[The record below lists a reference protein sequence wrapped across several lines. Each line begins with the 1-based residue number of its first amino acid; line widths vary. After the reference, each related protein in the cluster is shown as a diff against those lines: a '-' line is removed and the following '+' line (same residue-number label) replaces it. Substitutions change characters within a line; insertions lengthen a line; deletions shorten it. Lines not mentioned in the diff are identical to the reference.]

1 MGIFFEPFDDRKHIF
16 NEIEA
21 TRPQPRDQEDNT
33 TTTTDYTEDDEDQG
47 NNQGN
52 QGGDNTP
59 DNPADAPE
67 DYTVPDKG
75 EEQEPEEA
83 DQNAPEEGTEATG
96 GDPVD
101 NEQYGDEGGGN
112 ESGGSGENTGGEEGE
127 DTEDYT
133 DDEGGGDDDYGDDGA
148 DPSDDEIKQLEDEI
162 FSNYSVEQIAIMNK
176 DLKNDFNKLFL
187 MLDDLVDH
195 INDIPKVMEHIAT
208 IEFISNKLAELRDM
222 VSDYM
227 YSTYNTKSYTEN
239 KIAYNRFL
247 VTVRQI
253 NAIISKI
260 PSLKDPKHET

>member
-1 MGIFFEPFDDRKHIF
+1 MGIFFNFSENKKRNIF

-21 TRPQPRDQEDNT
+21 TRPQPQDQEDNT
-33 TTTTDYTEDDEDQG
+33 TATTDYTEDDED
-47 NNQGN
+47 

-67 DYTVPDKG
+67 DYTVPDEG
-75 EEQEPEEA
+75 EDQAPEEA

-96 GDPVD
+96 GDAVD
-101 NEQYGDEGGGN
+101 DEQYGDEGGG
-112 ESGGSGENTGGEEGE
+112 EGGGDPEGGDAAGGEGGEG
-127 DTEDYT
+127 TEDYT
-133 DDEGGGDDDYGDDGA
+133 DDEGGGEEDYDDGGA
-148 DPSDDEIKQLEDEI
+148 DPSDDEVKQLEDEI
-162 FSNYSVEQIAIMNK
+162 FSTYSAEQIAIMNR

-208 IEFISNKLAELRDM
+208 IEFVSNKLAELRDM

-227 YSTYNTKSYTEN
+227 YNTYNTKSYTEN
-239 KIAYNRFL
+239 KVAYNRFL

-260 PSLKDPKHET
+260 PSLKDPKQKT